1 MGAPSDIIVLSD
13 DEDDDVLF
21 AGSLLPSVP
30 PDLAGPSKY
39 KRGSTGR
46 DTTNLSLLDALD
58 DLAGA
63 SAIKRQKTSSK
74 AAEREAET
82 AAAKLERERVRAEA
96 KLAKE
101 IEKSRAAKEKDVN
114 RVGLTSSTLIIASHQ
129 QK

>member
-21 AGSLLPSVP
+21 AGSLLPSAP

-46 DTTNLSLLDALD
+46 DTTNPSLLDALD

-63 SAIKRQKTSSK
+63 SAIKRQKTSK
-74 AAEREAET
+74 AAEREAEI
-82 AAAKLERERVRAEA
+82 AAAKFERERVRAEA